1 MAERR
6 EVSLVIGRRSYRVQT
21 ALDDDTLAR
30 VTEIVQGVGE
40 AVGAGVDQNHLLMLT
55 CLQLAY
61 SLEKISGALQPL
73 ENRLAALSLWDSL
86 DRDETD

>member
-1 MAERR
+1 MAEGR

-30 VTEIVQGVGE
+30 VVNIVQGVVE
-40 AVGAGVDQNHLLMLT
+40 AVGSSVDQNHLLMLT

-61 SLEKISGALQPL
+61 SLEKISNTIQPL
-73 ENRLAALSLWDSL
+73 EKRLEALPVWDAL
-86 DRDETD
+86 DENGTG